1 MPPIRFRVRLLGVA
15 ALAALSLPVT
25 ASSAAAQD
33 VVARANSLL
42 AAGRVFAAETLYY
55 AAVRRTPRDPEAR
68 LALGRYLASRGA
80 LRVGAVLM
88 EEARFF
94 GGDAKM
100 VAENLVPVYERLGE
114 YGALASLPGSPLA
127 YPQRARAEWLREH
140 PQAVTGRD
148 STSMSL
154 LPGDSRTFGR
164 VRLVIGNDTVI
175 AMIDPRASGL
185 SVDTAWARRKTV
197 RTFSMRGERDPQRMA
212 GVVPSVQF
220 GEITLVNVAVSFAPH
235 RGASSATLGF
245 DLLARLAPT
254 IDPETGVLVVRKE
267 GRVARGLEGTRVPTL
282 VQSGGFWL
290 LRGDRLLALNS
301 ADGWNLL
308 QGKRWTLDARRGAIV
323 VQAL

>member
-1 MPPIRFRVRLLGVA
+1 MTGVALLG
-15 ALAALSLPVT
+15 ALAALSIPVT
-25 ASSAAAQD
+25 PASAQD
-33 VVARANSLL
+33 IVARANSLL
-42 AAGRVFAAETLYY
+42 SAGRVFAAETLYY
-55 AAVRRTPRDPEAR
+55 AAVRRTPRNPEAR
-68 LALGRYLASRGA
+68 LALGKYLASRGA

-100 VAENLVPVYERLGE
+100 VAEHLVPVYERLGE

-140 PQAVTGRD
+140 PQAVTGPD
-148 STSMSL
+148 SSSL
-154 LPGDSRTFGR
+154 QLLAGDSRTFGR
-164 VRLVIGNDTVI
+164 VRLAIGKDTVVAI
-175 AMIDPRASGL
+175 LDPRASGL
-185 SVDTAWARRKTV
+185 TLDTAWARRKSV
-197 RTFSMRGERDPQRMA
+197 RTFTVRGERDPHRMA

-220 GEITLVNVAVSFAPH
+220 GEITLSNVAVSFAPH
-235 RGASSATLGF
+235 RGSSSATLGF

-254 IDPETGVLVVRKE
+254 IDPQTGVLMVRKE
-267 GRVARGLEGTRVPTL
+267 GRVARGMEGTRVPTV
-282 VQSGGFWL
+282 VQAGGYWL

-308 QGKRWTLDARRGAIV
+308 QGKRWTLDAKRGAIV